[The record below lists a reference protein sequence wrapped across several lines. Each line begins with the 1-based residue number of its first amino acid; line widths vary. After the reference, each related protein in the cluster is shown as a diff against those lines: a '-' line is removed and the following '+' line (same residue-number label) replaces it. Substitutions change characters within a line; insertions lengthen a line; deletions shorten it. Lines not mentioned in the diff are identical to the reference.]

1 LVLSLQ
7 KCQVNMRAREFL
19 KELATAPTAPPGATP
34 GKEGQ
39 DIGKLTATI
48 TDLQKQVG
56 ELQKA
61 ALQQA
66 EQPSAAPEPAV
77 AAPAVT
83 TPTTTQGT
91 VGTTTQPQ
99 TPATQAKP
107 GTPMGQQP
115 PAGQAPIAS
124 ATAQQKTPPAVSQPS
139 NITNMKIKQQ
149 LAKSQAG
156 GTK

>member
-1 LVLSLQ
+1 
-7 KCQVNMRAREFL
+7 MRAREFL
-19 KELATAPTAPPGATP
+19 KELATAPTAPPGSVPPGSAP

-48 TDLQKQVG
+48 ADLQKQVG
-56 ELQKA
+56 DLQKA
-61 ALQQA
+61 ALQQS
-66 EQPSAAPEPAV
+66 EEPPAAPEPAV
-77 AAPAVT
+77 AAPTQPAPKVA
-83 TPTTTQGT
+83 QGT

-99 TPATQAKP
+99 VQQPATQVKP

-115 PAGQAPIAS
+115 PAGQAPIAP
-124 ATAQQKTPPAVSQPS
+124 ATAQQKAPPSVSQPS

>member
-1 LVLSLQ
+1 
-7 KCQVNMRAREFL
+7 MRAREFL
-19 KELATAPTAPPGATP
+19 KELATAPTAPPGSTP
-34 GKEGQ
+34 GEEGQ

-56 ELQKA
+56 DLQKA

-66 EQPSAAPEPAV
+66 EQPPAAPQPAV
-77 AAPAVT
+77 ATPAQSAPKVA
-83 TPTTTQGT
+83 QGT
-91 VGTTTQPQ
+91 VGTTAQAQPQ
-99 TPATQAKP
+99 TPVPATQAKP

-115 PAGQAPIAS
+115 PVGQAQIPPEKI
-124 ATAQQKTPPAVSQPS
+124 QQKTPPSVSQPS
-139 NITNMKIKQQ
+139 TITNMKIKQQ

>member
-1 LVLSLQ
+1 
-7 KCQVNMRAREFL
+7 MRAREFL
-19 KELATAPTAPPGATP
+19 KELATAPTAPPGSTP
-34 GKEGQ
+34 GEEGQ

-66 EQPSAAPEPAV
+66 EQPAVSPEPATAQPAQ
-77 AAPAVT
+77 AAPTVA
-83 TPTTTQGT
+83 QGT
-91 VGTTTQPQ
+91 VGTTTQLQ
-99 TPATQAKP
+99 QPATQVKP

-115 PAGQAPIAS
+115 PAGQAPITP
-124 ATAQQKTPPAVSQPS
+124 ATAQQKTPPSVSQPS

>member
-1 LVLSLQ
+1 
-7 KCQVNMRAREFL
+7 MRAREFL
-19 KELATAPTAPPGATP
+19 KELATAPTVPPGSAP
-34 GKEGQ
+34 GEEGQ

-48 TDLQKQVG
+48 ADLQKQVG
-56 ELQKA
+56 DLQKA

-66 EQPSAAPEPAV
+66 EEPPAAPEPAV
-77 AAPAVT
+77 AAPSQS
-83 TPTTTQGT
+83 TPKVAQGT

-99 TPATQAKP
+99 TQQPATQVKP

-115 PAGQAPIAS
+115 PVGQAPIAPEKV
-124 ATAQQKTPPAVSQPS
+124 QQKTPPSVSQPS
-139 NITNMKIKQQ
+139 TITNMKIKQQ

>member
-1 LVLSLQ
+1 
-7 KCQVNMRAREFL
+7 MRAREFL
-19 KELATAPTAPPGATP
+19 KELATAPTAPPGSTP
-34 GKEGQ
+34 GQEGQ

-66 EQPSAAPEPAV
+66 EQPPAAPEPAV
-77 AAPAVT
+77 ATPAVN
-83 TPTTTQGT
+83 TPTTAQGT

-99 TPATQAKP
+99 TQQPATQVKP

-115 PAGQAPIAS
+115 PAGQAQIPPEKV
-124 ATAQQKTPPAVSQPS
+124 QQKTPPSVSQPS
-139 NITNMKIKQQ
+139 TITNMKIKQQ
-149 LAKSQAG
+149 LAQSQAG

>member
-1 LVLSLQ
+1 VLSSQ
-7 KCQVNMRAREFL
+7 KCQVNRRAREFL
-19 KELATAPTAPPGATP
+19 KELATAPPGSTPGA
-34 GKEGQ
+34 EGQ

-48 TDLQKQVG
+48 TDLQKQIG
-56 ELQKA
+56 DLQKA

-66 EQPSAAPEPAV
+66 EEPPAAPEPAV

-99 TPATQAKP
+99 SPQPATQAKP

-115 PAGQAPIAS
+115 PVGQAQIPPEKV
-124 ATAQQKTPPAVSQPS
+124 QQKTPPSVSQPS
-139 NITNMKIKQQ
+139 TITNMKIKQQ

>member
-1 LVLSLQ
+1 
-7 KCQVNMRAREFL
+7 MRAREFL
-19 KELATAPTAPPGATP
+19 KELAAAPPGSTP
-34 GKEGQ
+34 GEEGQ

-48 TDLQKQVG
+48 TDLQKQIG

-66 EQPSAAPEPAV
+66 EEPPKPAV

-83 TPTTTQGT
+83 APTTTQGT

-99 TPATQAKP
+99 TQQPATQVKP

-115 PAGQAPIAS
+115 PAGQAQIPPEKI
-124 ATAQQKTPPAVSQPS
+124 QQKTPPSVSQPS
-139 NITNMKIKQQ
+139 TMTNMKIKQQ
-149 LAKSQAG
+149 LAQSQAG

>member
-1 LVLSLQ
+1 
-7 KCQVNMRAREFL
+7 MRSREFVR
-19 KELATAPTAPPGATP
+19 EATLTTPPGTMP
-34 GKEGQ
+34 GEEGK

-66 EQPSAAPEPAV
+66 QQS
-77 AAPAVT
+77 APAA
-83 TPTTTQGT
+83 TPAPSPVDATPKVAQGT
-91 VGTTTQPQ
+91 VGSSAQPQ
-99 TPATQAKP
+99 VQQPATQVKP

-115 PAGQAPIAS
+115 PAGQAVIKPAVAIP
-124 ATAQQKTPPAVSQPS
+124 QVPPKTPPAVSQPS
-139 NITNMKIKQQ
+139 QITNMKIKQQ